1 MELTKVVS
9 ALLRFFQW
17 IAYSPRKELILRS
30 WWLIGE
36 SKNRWAKLQLLL
48 PEACSN
54 SKGKAVCTTLFFL
67 ITESPEIQVTS
78 GRLRKR
84 KGWCFVRRGSWE
96 LSFTFIMLLGGRSR
110 TVRALE
116 KTSKNAHATR
126 FRAAQGATL
135 DWKGSKTSGG
145 LYVKLLCKSLCPPWA
160 GKTKLQFHR
169 KQHLQTDSLRAG
181 RGILKV
187 PDLQLG
193 QGERYSSGPHS

>member
-78 GRLRKR
+78 GRLRKG

-96 LSFTFIMLLGGRSR
+96 LSFTFIMLLGGRNR

-116 KTSKNAHATR
+116 TKPERMPMLHASE
-126 FRAAQGATL
+126 QP
-135 DWKGSKTSGG
+135 KE
-145 LYVKLLCKSLCPPWA
+145 
-160 GKTKLQFHR
+160 
-169 KQHLQTDSLRAG
+169 QHLIG
-181 RGILKV
+181 K
-187 PDLQLG
+187 G
-193 QGERYSSGPHS
+193 QRTQVVCM